1 MLQKERLDQILKI
14 ITINKYVTVQ
24 FLKDELHYSTA
35 TINRDLNI
43 LAEQKLIK
51 RHYGSAELSSDHSVP
66 LRFRHHK
73 MRAAKNKLGRAAAA
87 LVSDGDT
94 IFIDATTTTQCM
106 AQFLTEKKDIT
117 VISNNMALI
126 AYLSEYGIN
135 SICLGGMVAE
145 APSMLCG
152 IDTVEMVSKFKA
164 DKHFFTSGGVSPE
177 GRIWGGELYAMLR
190 KVMREN
196 SEYSYYLVDHAK
208 YEEPHGKR
216 TWCSFEEVDGVIC
229 DFDFPEETK
238 EKYKH
243 TQFIVV

>member
-14 ITINKYVTVQ
+14 ITTHKYVTVK
-24 FLKDELHYSTA
+24 FLMDELHYSTA

-51 RHYGSAELSSDHSVP
+51 RHYGGAELASDHSVP

-73 MRAAKNKLGRAAAA
+73 MRAAKSKLGRAAAE

-94 IFIDATTTTQCM
+94 IFIDGTTTTQCM

-135 SICLGGMVAE
+135 SICLGGSVVE
-145 APSMLCG
+145 APSMLFS
-152 IDTVEMVSKFKA
+152 IDTIETAANFKA
-164 DKHFFTSGGVSPE
+164 DKHFFTSGGVSPD
-177 GRIWGGELYAMLR
+177 GKIWGGDIYAMLR
-190 KVMREN
+190 KVMSEN
-196 SEYSYYLVDHAK
+196 SALSYYLVDHAK

-216 TWCSFEEVDGVIC
+216 TWCSLSEVSGVIC

-238 EKYKH
+238 SKFIKTE
-243 TQFIVV
+243 FIVV